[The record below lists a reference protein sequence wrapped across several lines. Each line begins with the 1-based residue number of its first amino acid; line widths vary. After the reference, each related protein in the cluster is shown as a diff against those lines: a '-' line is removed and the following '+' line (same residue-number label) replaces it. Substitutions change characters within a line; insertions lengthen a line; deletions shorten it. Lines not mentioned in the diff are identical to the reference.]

1 MGLTSLRCRGCGRRE
16 ETPGAA
22 TDTALPQTRG
32 VPTFTLY
39 AVLRADHE
47 LDDAVVDTVA
57 RALGPQDDELC
68 IWRDEQGRLVVST
81 DSSAGDL
88 EEALSHGR
96 ALAEDAR
103 ALSPVAA
110 SVEEIQAMTDED
122 VLVWRA
128 QP

>member
-1 MGLTSLRCRGCGRRE
+1 MGLTSLRCRGLWTSGREAGR
-16 ETPGAA
+16 GAGYSR
-22 TDTALPQTRG
+22 LRY

-39 AVLRADHE
+39 VSLWSADPV
-47 LDDAVVDTVA
+47 DDVVVDTVA
-57 RALGPQDDELC
+57 RSLRPQDDELC

-81 DSSAGDL
+81 DCSAGDL
-88 EEALSHGR
+88 EE
-96 ALAEDAR
+96 AR

>member
-1 MGLTSLRCRGCGRRE
+1 MGLTSLRCRGLWTSGRDAGRDA
-16 ETPGAA
+16 GYSR
-22 TDTALPQTRG
+22 LRY

-39 AVLRADHE
+39 VSLWSADPV
-47 LDDAVVDTVA
+47 DDVVVDTVA
-57 RALGPQDDELC
+57 RSLRPQDDELC

-81 DSSAGDL
+81 DCSAGDL
-88 EEALSHGR
+88 EEALSQGR
-96 ALAEDAR
+96 ELAEEAR